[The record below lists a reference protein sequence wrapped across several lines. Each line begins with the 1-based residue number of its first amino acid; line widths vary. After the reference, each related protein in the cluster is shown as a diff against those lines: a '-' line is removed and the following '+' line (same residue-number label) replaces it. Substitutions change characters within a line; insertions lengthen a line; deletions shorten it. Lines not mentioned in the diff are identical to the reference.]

1 MSRIRFR
8 SASWLQQDP
17 ISVMIAGTGGYGA
30 YLTYLISQNLPAD
43 STLTLYDPD
52 RVEIHNVG
60 NQFFSLVDVGAFKVT
75 ACVNRLE
82 EFTADEHI
90 VIQAKTEPAVIA
102 DVNPDIVL
110 IATDNMASRTELY
123 EKWKSQYVD
132 GNIFIDMRSAAQQF
146 QMFVL
151 TQPSSRYEQTFF
163 GDAEVSEGD
172 CAFRQTPQ
180 TSMMSAALCTQA
192 VCNLL
197 IGLPV
202 PYLTKWYGAG
212 LLLMKTE

>member
-1 MSRIRFR
+1 MSRLRFR
-8 SASWLQQDP
+8 SASWLQGKP
-17 ISVMIAGTGGYGA
+17 VSVMIAGTGGYGA
-30 YLTYLISQNLPAD
+30 YLAYLISQNLPTG

-60 NQFFSLVDVGAFKVT
+60 NQFFNLTDVGALKVT
-75 ACVNRLE
+75 ACANRLE
-82 EFTADEHI
+82 EFTADEGI
-90 VIQAKTEPAVIA
+90 SVEAISEPAIIE
-102 DVNPDIVL
+102 DPNPHIVL

-123 EKWKSQYVD
+123 EKWKSQYED

-151 TQPSSRYEQTFF
+151 TQPSNRYEQTFF

-202 PYLTKWYGAG
+202 PYLTKWYGVG